1 MRFLSWIKRHTRVE
15 VRIDHKQAVGREQKR
30 VPVRRRFRDKLAD
43 EIAARARLILNH
55 DGLAE
60 LAFEATREQTG
71 GDVGSAPRR
80 QTEKKMN

>member
-1 MRFLSWIKRHTRVE
+1 
-15 VRIDHKQAVGREQKR
+15 
-30 VPVRRRFRDKLAD
+30 LAD

>member
-1 MRFLSWIKRHTRVE
+1 MRV
-15 VRIDHKQAVGREQKR
+15 DHEQAVGSDQKR
-30 VPVRRRFRDKLAD
+30 VAVRRRIRDELSD

-60 LAFEATREQTG
+60 LFFEATREQTG
-71 GDVGSAPRR
+71 GDVGSAARR